1 MATITESQWVNYFG
15 FQRFPFD
22 RPESGNEEFAR
33 PDFLASCFVEPKSFE
48 RVFGQA
54 DAPVTS
60 LLFAAR
66 GTGKTACRVMMDYYC
81 KNGLARLSNPKPGE
95 PCYVLSVPHI
105 RIDHIREIAR
115 QAYPR
120 IKNPPILVEHHAEE
134 IMRQAIPVFVDMLAQ
149 VPEFVY
155 KIDASSEDDYQD
167 LCFFIIRYSFYLS
180 TAQIRFLLDLETRIS
195 PESPTLKNFI
205 GSGTNPIGPKSKGS
219 FQFQQRLKTS
229 PLFHIEEWSKSMRKL
244 GIFATY
250 VLIDGVDEIMESAG
264 DPNRAYLLI
273 KPLVTH
279 LRLMDGTPYFAMKFF
294 LPSDE
299 QSIVN
304 SDPAF
309 RKDRGFVI
317 KEIDWD
323 EKDLINILRE
333 RLNVLRRTDYEIRD
347 RTAAGFDALC
357 VPDLRG
363 KIEGDVA
370 RIANGNPRRLMN
382 FCAEMVSAHCA
393 REIQGQDDP
402 YQLSRL
408 DYDEAIKR
416 FDKPTKQTEKPGI
429 LTSQEDEPD
438 VFKVGQIIDEK
449 YEVKKVMTK
458 GGAGQVYC
466 AFDPMF
472 ERLCALKIYDN
483 SAISADPFKK
493 EFNSLRRI
501 NHPNIVRIYDWGV
514 LKQSKRL
521 YMTSEFVDGHDLTFY
536 TVRENL
542 LPLNR
547 SVEIILE
554 LLLALE
560 YLHPD
565 VDRLS
570 ELQKKMKESEISQE
584 EFDEYLLLREQ
595 GWLHRDIKPANL
607 VLSEEGLKLID
618 FNIAAE
624 IGKAGR
630 TFSGTQEYMLPEIGM
645 IPWST
650 DGDLFATAIV
660 LYELITGNHPYP
672 DCKPYI
678 DTEPTDPRKY
688 VPDLKF
694 ELVALLMNATSC
706 SPNVRYHSAKLFR
719 RDLLALDGTYIE
731 KRD

>member
-105 RIDHIREIAR
+105 HIDHVREIAR

-120 IKNPPILVEHHAEE
+120 SKKPPILVEHHVEE
-134 IMRQAIPVFVDMLAQ
+134 IMRQAIPVFVDMLAR

-155 KIDASSEDDYQD
+155 KIDASSEDDFQD

-180 TAQIRFLLDLETRIS
+180 SAQIKFLLDLETRIS
-195 PESPTLKNFI
+195 PASPMLRNFI
-205 GSGTNPIGPKSKGS
+205 GSGTGSKDPKSRGG

-229 PLFHIEEWSKSMRKL
+229 PLFHIQEWSKSIRKL

-250 VLIDGVDEIMESAG
+250 VLIDGVDEIMETAG
-264 DPNRAYLLI
+264 DPNGAYLLI
-273 KPLVTH
+273 QPLVTH

-299 QSIVN
+299 QKVVDA
-304 SDPAF
+304 DPAF

-317 KEIDWD
+317 KDIDWD
-323 EKDLINILRE
+323 EEDLISILRE
-333 RLNVLRRTDYEIRD
+333 RLNVLRRADYEIRD
-347 RTAAGFDALC
+347 RTAAGFDSLC

-363 KIEGDVA
+363 KIEGKVA

-382 FCAEMVSAHCA
+382 LCAEMVGVHCS
-393 REIQGQDDP
+393 REINGQDDP
-402 YQLSRL
+402 YQLSRP
-408 DYDEAIKR
+408 DYEEAIKR
-416 FDKPTKQTEKPGI
+416 VDRRLEPTERPVIQISNEF
-429 LTSQEDEPD
+429 EPD
-438 VFKVGQIIDEK
+438 VFKKGQTIDEK
-449 YEVKKVMTK
+449 YEVQEVMTK

-466 AFDPMF
+466 VYDPVF
-472 ERLCALKIYDN
+472 ERKCALKIYEN
-483 SAISADPFKK
+483 SEISADFFNK
-493 EFNSLRRI
+493 EVRSLRSI
-501 NHPNIVRIYDWGV
+501 NHPNIVQIYDWGV

-521 YMTSEFVDGHDLTFY
+521 YITSEFVDGHDLKFY
-536 TVRENL
+536 TSPENL
-542 LPLNR
+542 LPIHR
-547 SVEIILE
+547 SVEIIID
-554 LLLALE
+554 LLSALE

-570 ELQKKMKESEISQE
+570 ELQRKMKDSEISQE
-584 EFDEYLLLREQ
+584 EYDEYLLLREE

-607 VLSEEGLKLID
+607 VLSAGGLKLID
-618 FNIAAE
+618 FNIAAK
-624 IGKAGR
+624 IDKAGK
-630 TFSGTQEYMLPEIGM
+630 TFVGTREYMLP
-645 IPWST
+645 
-650 DGDLFATAIV
+650 DRD
-660 LYELITGNHPYP
+660 HPM
-672 DCKPYI
+672 
-678 DTEPTDPRKY
+678 EHR
-688 VPDLKF
+688 
-694 ELVALLMNATSC
+694 
-706 SPNVRYHSAKLFR
+706 
-719 RDLLALDGTYIE
+719 
-731 KRD
+731 